1 MSSENEP
8 ADSSEAASDAAEP
21 SPQAPT
27 SPPTPP
33 PPGQPAAPPPGYG
46 PPPPPGQ
53 PAAPP
58 PGYGP
63 PPPPGYGQVPVPA
76 YVGGPYGYVDPLAKS
91 RMVAG
96 ILGILLGGFG
106 VHRFYLGFTGIG
118 VLQIVVT
125 IVTCGI
131 GAFWGLI
138 EGIMI
143 LTNQPSF
150 QRDATGRPL
159 RE

>member
-27 SPPTPP
+27 SPPT
-33 PPGQPAAPPPGYG
+33 
-46 PPPPPGQ
+46 PPPPGQ

-131 GAFWGLI
+131 GAWWGII

>member
-27 SPPTPP
+27 SPPT
-33 PPGQPAAPPPGYG
+33 
-46 PPPPPGQ
+46 PPPPGQ

>member
-53 PAAPP
+53 PAA
-58 PGYGP
+58 
-63 PPPPGYGQVPVPA
+63 PPPGYGQVPVPA

-131 GAFWGLI
+131 GAWWGII